1 METFHTELIIVAVAV
16 ALAPALAELP
26 SAVRIPVVVLEI
38 LLGILIGPHVL
49 ELADPEGVIAPLSS
63 LGLTFLLFLVGLE
76 IDIGEIQGRPMLL
89 AINGWLLSFSLA
101 MGCTLLLHAVGLIH
115 APPVLAAVALST
127 TALGIVIPI
136 LKDKGTLDSNFGKYM
151 LAAAAMGEF
160 GPLVVISLILIP
172 SHSTVVHSLFIV
184 GFTVVAFLA
193 AYVALVVRSSAL
205 IERLA
210 HTMQSSGQLP
220 VRLCIVLQALL
231 VALAEK
237 FGLNIVIG
245 AFAAGMVV
253 GLATKGEK
261 GEILRQKLDAVGFG
275 FLIPIFFIT
284 VGMRFDVSALWSG
297 PLAPIQIIIL
307 LCLFVLIRGIPVL
320 LYRNDLDRHEKLA
333 FTFYSATGLPL
344 IVVISELGLSS
355 GVLSSDRAAVLVS
368 AAMISVLLFPLLADR
383 WRSDGRAAA
392 K

>member
-1 METFHTELIIVAVAV
+1 METYHSELVIVAVAA

-26 SAVRIPVVVLEI
+26 SAVRVPVVVLEI
-38 LLGILIGPHVL
+38 VLGIVIGPHVL
-49 ELADPEGVIAPLSS
+49 GLADPEGVIAPLSA

-76 IDIGEIQGRPMLL
+76 IDVGEIRGRPMLL
-89 AINGWLLSFSLA
+89 AVNGWLLSFSLA
-101 MGCTLLLHAVGLIH
+101 MACTLFLHAMGLIH
-115 APPVLAAVALST
+115 APPLLAAVALST

-136 LKDKGTLDSNFGKYM
+136 LKDKGTLDSPFGRYL

-160 GPLVVISLILIP
+160 GPLVVISLMLIP
-172 SHSTVVHSLFIV
+172 THSTVVHSLFVV
-184 GFTVVAFLA
+184 GFTAVAFFA
-193 AYVALVVRSSAL
+193 AYVALVVRSSPL

-231 VALAEK
+231 VALAEV

-253 GLATKGEK
+253 GLATKGEQ
-261 GEILRQKLDAVGFG
+261 GQLLRQKLDAVGFG

-284 VGMRFDVSALWSG
+284 VGMRFDVTALWSG
-297 PLAPIQIIIL
+297 PLAPVQIIIL
-307 LCLFVLIRGIPVL
+307 LGLFVLVRGLPVL
-320 LYRNDLDRHEKLA
+320 LYRNDLDRDQSLA

-344 IVVISELGLSS
+344 IVIISELAVSS
-355 GVLSSDRAAVLVS
+355 RLMSPDRAAVLVS
-368 AAMISVLLFPLLADR
+368 AAMISVLLFPVLADR
-383 WRSDGRAAA
+383 WRSQMKGP
-392 K
+392 

>member
-1 METFHTELIIVAVAV
+1 METYHSDLIVIAIAV

-26 SAVRIPVVVLEI
+26 ASVRIPVVVLEI
-38 LLGILIGPHVL
+38 LLGILIGPHVFGL
-49 ELADPEGVIAPLSS
+49 VDPEGVIAPLAS

-76 IDIGEIQGRPMLL
+76 IDIGEIRGRPMLL
-89 AINGWLLSFSLA
+89 AITGWLLSFTLA
-101 MGCTLLLHAVGLIH
+101 MACTLLLHGVGLIH
-115 APPVLAAVALST
+115 APPMLAALALST

-136 LKDKGTLDSNFGKYM
+136 LRDKGALDTPFGRYM

-160 GPLVVISLILIP
+160 GPLVVISLMLIP
-172 SHSTVVHSLFIV
+172 THSTVIHSLFIV
-184 GFTVVAFLA
+184 VFTAVAFFA
-193 AYVALVVRSSAL
+193 AYVALMFRSSPL
-205 IERLA
+205 IDRLA

-220 VRLCIVLQALL
+220 VRICIVLQALL
-231 VALAEK
+231 MTLAET

-253 GLATKGEK
+253 GLATKGER
-261 GEILRQKLDAVGFG
+261 GAMLRQKLDAVGFG
-275 FLIPIFFIT
+275 FLVPIFFIS
-284 VGMRFDVSALWSG
+284 VGMRLDVTALWSG
-297 PLAPIQIIIL
+297 PLAPVQIIIL

-320 LYRNDLDRHEKLA
+320 LYRNDLEASERLA

-355 GVLSSDRAAVLVS
+355 GLISPDRAAVLVS

-383 WRSDGRAAA
+383 WSGRGTPG
-392 K
+392 